1 MFDGVLRLMRECV
14 VDGKLIFPF
23 YSLAALDQDLLNR
36 DDVRHCILSGEIV
49 ERQWDRNYNEYK
61 YVIAGSV
68 EDGREIEVVAK
79 LRQIGDTVIITV
91 YCVY

>member
-1 MFDGVLRLMRECV
+1 MFDGVLGEMRKCV
-14 VDGKLIFPF
+14 IEGKVIFPF

-36 DDVRHCILSGEIV
+36 DDVRHCILFGEIV
-49 ERQWDRNYNEYK
+49 ERQWDRTYNEYK
-61 YVIAGSV
+61 YIIAGSS